1 MFRKPFV
8 PRAAGIL
15 VAVLIITLTTGDICK
30 SEEKNE
36 GEKKEGAFT
45 EAQLQSHLMS
55 FADRFVSILDIMIAQ
70 FEALEPKG
78 KTRYEILE
86 MMTFSAHHAYI
97 IAGGTEPDVGLL
109 DMFSMVTLGR
119 IFFEEEGEQ
128 RYGRFAAPVLKGYR
142 KAEADIRNVA
152 AQILSPAQM
161 NHLMTIIRNWRKRH
175 PEVKNFPLIRFSNFA
190 ADRQGDALS
199 RAETPEGLF
208 ESVESASE
216 TVEEMRLLAE
226 RGVYMGTR
234 LPQLLGLFGDL
245 WRTRWMNTPD
255 VKKTLAELSVL
266 SQGADRMAAIAED
279 LSGRLAQ
286 EREATMKLIT
296 TSVSQERDAT
306 MKLITAYVTQER
318 DQAIRQMFDAIST
331 QRKALLKEILAEE
344 ELIEKRLLD
353 QMPAIVDQQG
363 RQLIDYAMRQLVVL
377 VVLGIVGYIAATL
390 IFRWAAHKFDGF
402 KKVS

>member
-1 MFRKPFV
+1 MVSKPFI
-8 PRAAGIL
+8 PKKAGIL
-15 VAVLIITLTTGDICK
+15 MLTLILVLTVGDICK
-30 SEEKNE
+30 SEEKKE
-36 GEKKEGAFT
+36 AEQKEGAFT

-161 NHLMTIIRNWRKRH
+161 NNLMTIIRSWRKRH

-190 ADRQGDALS
+190 ADRQGDSLS

-226 RGVYMGTR
+226 RSVYMVTR
-234 LPQLLGLFGDL
+234 MPQLLGLFGDL
-245 WRTRWMNTPD
+245 WLTRWMNTPD
-255 VKKTLAELSVL
+255 VQKTLAELSVL

-286 EREATMKLIT
+286 ERAATMKLIT

-306 MKLITAYVTQER
+306 MKLLTAYVSQER
-318 DQAIRQMFDAIST
+318 DQAIRQMIDGIST

-344 ELIEKRLLD
+344 QLIEKRLLD

-390 IFRWAAHKFDGF
+390 IFRLAPHQFDGF
-402 KKVS
+402 KKGS